1 MNKIRITVYELLKKV
16 SYDSAF
22 SNLTLNSAL
31 NNIGI
36 TDKEKAVIS
45 RIFYGVIER
54 KITLEYIISMYSS
67 KPLQKLDKEVVL
79 ILCIG
84 LYQLKYMD
92 SIPDNVVV
100 NESVELI
107 KQKGKNSAAGFINA
121 VLRSF
126 IRDDKIIKDAG
137 NELDNLSL
145 QYSCPVTLIK
155 KWMTDYDKSDVL
167 SLLQASV
174 KPNDITARVNN
185 TKTSCDEL
193 ISKFEKESVFASKC
207 SLLDNC
213 IKLRNSG
220 SIEKSP
226 LYIEGYFHIQ
236 DISSQLCCMALNVS
250 KDDSI
255 LDICAAPG
263 GKTFTLAEMTGG
275 NCNITACDLHQKRVD
290 LIKNGA
296 ERLGLTNIKAI
307 QNDAKV
313 YKEDLGLFDKVLCD
327 VPCSGFGVI
336 RSKPEIKYK
345 SLKDIR
351 NLPEIQYNILK
362 TASRYL
368 KVGGE
373 LVYSTC
379 SVNRDE
385 NDNVIDRFLNEF
397 PEFCGVNFL
406 DDIGKPFGE
415 YKATIFPC
423 DFDSDGFFVSKIKK
437 VR

>member
-22 SNLTLNSAL
+22 SNLTLNSTL
-31 NNIGI
+31 NNIELS
-36 TDKEKAVIS
+36 DKDKAVIS

-121 VLRSF
+121 VLRNF
-126 IRDDKIIKDAG
+126 IRDDKKIKDAG
-137 NELDNLSL
+137 NELDNLSI

-155 KWMTDYDKSDVL
+155 KWMAEYDKSDII
-167 SLLQASV
+167 SLLESSV
-174 KPNDITARVNN
+174 KSSDITVKVNN
-185 TKTSCDEL
+185 TKISCDEL
-193 ISKFEKESVFASKC
+193 ISKFEKYSVFATKC
-207 SLLDNC
+207 SMLDNC
-213 IKLRNSG
+213 LKLRNSG
-220 SIEKSP
+220 SIEKFS
-226 LYIEGYFHIQ
+226 LYMDGLFHVQ
-236 DISSQLCCMALNVS
+236 DISSQLCCMALNVNQ
-250 KDDSI
+250 DDSV

-263 GKTFTLAEMTGG
+263 GKTFTIAEMAGG
-275 NCNITACDLHQKRVD
+275 RCKITACDLHQKRVD

-296 ERLGLTNIKAI
+296 ERLGLTNINAI
-307 QNDAKV
+307 QNDAKI
-313 YKEDLGLFDKVLCD
+313 YNEDIGLFDKILCD

-345 SLKDIR
+345 SLKDID
-351 NLPEIQYNILK
+351 NLPEIQYSILK
-362 TASRYL
+362 MASRYL

-379 SVNRDE
+379 SINRDE
-385 NDNVIDRFLNEF
+385 NDKIIDRFLNEF

-406 DDIGKPFGE
+406 EDIGRPFGG